1 MRRLLIL
8 LLLLAVP
15 AWAAIAATGTAS
27 NAVGNGNNTTIDTLG
42 MGLVQG
48 AVVIIAGGHPYRAAA
63 DLGPLTGFTEIVSS
77 NVSGFSL
84 GVWYRIVTATPL
96 TSFEC
101 YGTGN
106 ALDACAYV
114 AIGLTGVDVDH
125 IADTLATA
133 ANGSSTNPDPASIE
147 TVTDGAWVLA
157 CGGSE
162 VNDATPGTI
171 SGYTNDVSAN
181 ANDTYDATVALA
193 TKLIV
198 SATTEDPGAWSTWG
212 SGDWRTY
219 TVAIRPEV
227 TAPPTYDGDF
237 FLMF

>member
-1 MRRLLIL
+1 MRRLLTL

-15 AWAAIAATGTAS
+15 LWAAIAATGTAGA
-27 NAVGNGNNTTIDTLG
+27 AVGNGGNATIDTLG
-42 MGLVQG
+42 MGLVEG
-48 AVVIIAGGHPYRAAA
+48 TVVIITGGHPYRSGAS
-63 DLGPLTGFTEIVSS
+63 LGPLSGFTEIASS
-77 NVSGFSL
+77 DVSGFSL
-84 GVWYRIVTATPL
+84 GVWYQIVGATLPA
-96 TSFEC
+96 SFEC

-114 AIGLTGVDVDH
+114 AIGLTGVDTTH

-133 ANGSSTNPDPASIE
+133 ANGSSTNPDPASIV
-147 TVTDGAWVLA
+147 TVTDSAWVIA

-162 VNDATPGTI
+162 VNDGTPGVI
-171 SGYTNDVSAN
+171 SGYSNDVSDN

-198 SATTEDPGAWSTWG
+198 SATTEDPGAWSTWAT
-212 SGDWRTY
+212 GDWRTY
-219 TVAIRPEV
+219 TVAVRPEV
-227 TAPPTYDGDF
+227 TAPPTYNGDF